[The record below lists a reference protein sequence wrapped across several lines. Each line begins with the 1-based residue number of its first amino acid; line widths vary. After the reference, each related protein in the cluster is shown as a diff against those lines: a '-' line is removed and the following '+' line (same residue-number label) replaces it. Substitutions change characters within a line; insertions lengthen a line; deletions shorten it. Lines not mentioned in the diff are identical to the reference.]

1 MVNTPLS
8 TVFGYI
14 SGGAGFQPSTVLLRL
29 GLLVSQDVD
38 LDGSVSA
45 KPFID
50 NMIHVISEWGT
61 EDEEIASWHR
71 GVVWFCVGFLEETK
85 GRILVVGK
93 DCD

>member
-1 MVNTPLS
+1 M
-8 TVFGYI
+8 
-14 SGGAGFQPSTVLLRL
+14 
-29 GLLVSQDVD
+29 SQDVD

-61 EDEEIASWHR
+61 EDEEIAEWHLCWL
-71 GVVWFCVGFLEETK
+71 VLVWTFWKLQ

-93 DCD
+93 DCFD

>member
-61 EDEEIASWHR
+61 EDEEIAS
-71 GVVWFCVGFLEETK
+71 
-85 GRILVVGK
+85 
-93 DCD
+93 